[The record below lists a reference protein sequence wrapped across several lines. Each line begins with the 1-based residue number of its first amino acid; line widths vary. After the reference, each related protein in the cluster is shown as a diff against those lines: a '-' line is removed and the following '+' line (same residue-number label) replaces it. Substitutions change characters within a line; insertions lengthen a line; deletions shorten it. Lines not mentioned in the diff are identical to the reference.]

1 MSDLIAVGPPAH
13 RQTRQAARL
22 ALGTASALG
31 LARFAYGLLL
41 PAMRDELHWSLAE
54 AGAMSTANGLGY
66 LLGAL
71 VTAAAVRRLGTA
83 ATFRWGMVLTALAL
97 AVTAASDAYPVLLAA
112 RAAAGA
118 AGAAVFVTGGVIAS
132 RLAARAAS
140 GTPITVYFAGTGLGI
155 VVGGVGIPPLGG
167 RLHLAWAGL
176 GVAAGLAALLSW
188 TAARAGEEPQADQ
201 KAQAGKGPRS
211 GKEARAGQE
220 VQAGEEARAGEEAS
234 AATGGRVH
242 VRPLWGV
249 ALAYLLFAAGY
260 ITYITFLSAYL
271 ADRHAPLGQVML
283 TWTALGLAVVAAPAL
298 WSRPTAAWPGTRA
311 LAVLLGLL
319 SGGAALAM
327 AAPAPPV
334 VLASAIVYGATFMG
348 VPAAVTALIKAN
360 TPPADWT
367 ATLAAFTVIFAAGQT
382 AGPWLAGLVADHT
395 STAAALAWTAIL
407 CAAAALIAA
416 CATPSRRAGAG
427 LAEKTPDAEASTRQ

>member
-1 MSDLIAVGPPAH
+1 MSDALVMGPPAR
-13 RQTRQAARL
+13 RQTRQAVLL

-31 LARFAYGLLL
+31 LARFAYGLFL

-71 VTAAAVRRLGTA
+71 VTAVVVRRLGTA
-83 ATFRWGMVLTALAL
+83 ATFRWGMVLTALSL
-97 AVTAASDAYPVLLAA
+97 AVTATSDAYPVLVAA
-112 RAAAGA
+112 RAGAGA
-118 AGAAVFVTGGVIAS
+118 AGAAVFITGGVIAS

-155 VVGGVGIPPLGG
+155 VLGGVGIPPLGD

-188 TAARAGEEPQADQ
+188 GPARAGEDPETDR
-201 KAQAGKGPRS
+201 KAQAGR
-211 GKEARAGQE
+211 ETRTAGR
-220 VQAGEEARAGEEAS
+220 VHV
-234 AATGGRVH
+234 RVH
-242 VRPLWGV
+242 VRPLWGI

-271 ADRHAPLGQVML
+271 ADRHAPLGQVVL
-283 TWTALGLAVVAAPAL
+283 TWTALGLAVMASPAL

-319 SGGAALAM
+319 SSGAALAM

-367 ATLAAFTVIFAAGQT
+367 AILAAFTTIFAAGQT

-395 STAAALAWTAIL
+395 STTATLAWTAIL
-407 CAAAALIAA
+407 CAAAAVVAA
-416 CATPSRRAGAG
+416 FAAPTRRAGAAP
-427 LAEKTPDAEASTRQ
+427 AEKTRDVESSTRQ

>member
-1 MSDLIAVGPPAH
+1 MSDLLALGTPA
-13 RQTRQAARL
+13 RRETRQAARL

-41 PAMRDELHWSLAE
+41 PAMREELHWSLAE
-54 AGAMSTANGLGY
+54 AGAMSAANGLGY

-71 VTAAAVRRLGTA
+71 VTAVVVRRLGTA

-97 AVTAASDAYPVLLAA
+97 AVTATSDAYPVLLAA
-112 RAAAGA
+112 RAAAGV
-118 AGAAVFVTGGVIAS
+118 AGATVFVTGGVIAS

-140 GTPITVYFAGTGLGI
+140 GSPITVYFAGAGLGI
-155 VVGGVGIPPLGG
+155 VVGGAGIPPLGDC
-167 RLHLAWAGL
+167 LHLAWAGL
-176 GVAAGLAALLSW
+176 GLAAGLAALLSW
-188 TAARAGEEPQADQ
+188 TAAKAGEDAQPGEDPQA
-201 KAQAGKGPRS
+201 
-211 GKEARAGQE
+211 
-220 VQAGEEARAGEEAS
+220 
-234 AATGGRVH
+234 ATAGRVH
-242 VRPLWGV
+242 VRPLWGIAV
-249 ALAYLLFAAGY
+249 AYLLFATGY

-271 ADRHAPLGQVML
+271 ADRHAPLGQVVL

-298 WSRPTAAWPGTRA
+298 WSRPTAQWPGTRA
-311 LAVLLGLL
+311 LAALLGLL
-319 SGGAALAM
+319 GGGAALAM

-334 VLASAIVYGATFMG
+334 ILASAILYGATFMG

-367 ATLAAFTVIFAAGQT
+367 ATLAAFTTIFAGGQT

-407 CAAAALIAA
+407 CAAAAVIAA
-416 CATPSRRAGAG
+416 FANPSRRARARLAG
-427 LAEKTPDAEASTRQ
+427 KTPDAQASTRQ

>member
-1 MSDLIAVGPPAH
+1 MSDLIAVGPPAR

-41 PAMRDELHWSLAE
+41 PAMRDELHWSLAQ
-54 AGAMSTANGLGY
+54 AGAVSTANGLGY

-140 GTPITVYFAGTGLGI
+140 GAPITVYFAGTGLGI
-155 VVGGVGIPPLGG
+155 VAGGVGIPPLGG
-167 RLHLAWAGL
+167 HLHLAWAGL

-188 TAARAGEEPQADQ
+188 TSAQAGEEPQADQ

-211 GKEARAGQE
+211 GEEVQTGEDARFREARA
-220 VQAGEEARAGEEAS
+220 
-234 AATGGRVH
+234 ATAGRVH
-242 VRPLWGV
+242 VRPLWGI

-348 VPAAVTALIKAN
+348 VPAAVTALIKAY

-367 ATLAAFTVIFAAGQT
+367 ATLAVFTTIFAAGQT

-427 LAEKTPDAEASTRQ
+427 PAEKTPDAEAPTRQ